1 MHEAMTRTDY
11 AWALKKQGRA
21 TDAKV
26 QIEEAKKLHERLG
39 NRLQVERLDA
49 LLCKINEPI

>member
-1 MHEAMTRTDY
+1 MHEAMARTDY

-21 TDAKV
+21 TGAKV

-49 LLCKINEPI
+49 LLGKINEPI